1 MTAKPIA
8 LRIVLLTSLLL
19 TTPFLLRGQSLNSTW
34 DFPEEMKE
42 DHRFIRAGDDVSPIE
57 VEPGL
62 LLSVDTRG
70 TIGTW
75 PKLEA
80 RFNFQNSP
88 WDIGA
93 QFLFMNQDS
102 DSCFFGDRNWRN
114 WHNIAPFAGVGLG
127 LNSGVALLAIFGSSG
142 SIGQPTHGYLS
153 LRGGCEF
160 FDWLRF
166 TAEYRQAFFGGISTL
181 SLQFG
186 FVIGGRHRK

>member
-1 MTAKPIA
+1 MTAKPTATRIA
-8 LRIVLLTSLLL
+8 LLTCLLL
-19 TTPFLLRGQSLNSTW
+19 IIPLLLRGQSLNSTW
-34 DFPEEMKE
+34 DFPEDILEE
-42 DHRFIRAGDDVSPIE
+42 RRLIRAGDDVSLVE

-62 LLSVDTRG
+62 FLSVDSRG
-70 TIGTW
+70 TLGAW

-80 RFNFQNSP
+80 RLNFQNSP

-114 WHNIAPFAGVGLG
+114 WHNVAPFAGVGLG
-127 LNSGVALLAIFGSSG
+127 LNSGVALLAIFGNPG
-142 SIGQPTHGYLS
+142 SVGNPTHGYLS

-160 FDWLRF
+160 FDCLRL

-181 SLQFG
+181 SLQVG